1 MVRGDLAVFPF
12 LSVMQM
18 LLTSGRDGLLSVDH
32 VRGGQLWLER
42 GEIVHARCGQLSG
55 DPALQLLA
63 SLSSGSFIFEPGVS
77 APERSLHLH
86 RDSALR
92 RLFEETDAWEPLLR
106 TFPDW
111 QRRLRFTPR
120 WSEAQPV
127 TQPQFRA
134 LKLVSQELDIRS
146 ILERSGDSPRTVL
159 EILRPFVMA
168 GLIEEF

>member
-18 LLTSGRDGLLSVDH
+18 LLGSGRDGLLSVDH

-42 GEIVHARCGQLSG
+42 GEIIHARCGELTG
-55 DPALQLLA
+55 DGALQVLA
-63 SLSSGSFIFEPGVS
+63 SLSGGTFVFEPDVH
-77 APERSLHLH
+77 APERTLHLH

-106 TFPDW
+106 AFPDW
-111 QRRLRFTPR
+111 RRRLRFTAR
-120 WSEAQPV
+120 WTEAQPV
-127 TQPQFRA
+127 SQLQYRA

-146 ILERSGDSPRTVL
+146 ILERSGEAPRSVL
-159 EILRPFVMA
+159 DTLRPFVMA

>member
-18 LLTSGRDGLLSVDH
+18 LLTSGREGLLSVDH

-42 GEIVHARCGQLSG
+42 GEIIHARCGALTG
-55 DPALQLLA
+55 DAALQLLA
-63 SLSSGSFIFEPGVS
+63 SLGSGTFVFEPGIS
-77 APERSLHLH
+77 APERTLHLH

-92 RLFEETDAWEPLLR
+92 RLFEESNAWEPLLR
-106 TFPDW
+106 AFPDW

-120 WSEAQPV
+120 WTEAQPV

-134 LKLVSQELDIRS
+134 LTLVSQELDIRTL
-146 ILERSGDSPRTVL
+146 LERCGEAPRSVL
-159 EILRPFVMA
+159 ETLRPFMLA
-168 GLIEEF
+168 GLIEEC

>member
-146 ILERSGDSPRTVL
+146 ILERSGESPRSVL
-159 EILRPFVMA
+159 ETLRPFVMA

>member
-1 MVRGDLAVFPF
+1 
-12 LSVMQM
+12 MQM

>member
-32 VRGGQLWLER
+32 VRGGQLWLTG
-42 GEIVHARCGQLSG
+42 GEIVHARCGLRTG
-55 DPALQLLA
+55 DAALQILA
-63 SLSSGSFIFEPGVS
+63 SLSGGIFAFEAGIS
-77 APERSLHLH
+77 APERTLHLH

-92 RLFEETDAWEPLLR
+92 RLFEESNAWEPLLR

-111 QRRLRFTPR
+111 QRRLHFTAR

-127 TQPQFRA
+127 SHPQFCA
-134 LKLVSQELDIRS
+134 LNLVSQQLSIRNL
-146 ILERSGDSPRTVL
+146 LERGEEAPRTVL
-159 EILRPFVMA
+159 DTLRPFVIA
-168 GLIEEF
+168 GLIESL